1 MCTGNTTLITEEERA
16 VIIAWGIFMQDKK

>member
-1 MCTGNTTLITEEERA
+1 MFTGNTTLITEEERA